1 MCFNVKSLTYYFYMK
16 TDILADFQV
25 SISVQLKQEALR
37 TGITFLTK
45 FSYIENL
52 KTMQRIS

>member
-1 MCFNVKSLTYYFYMK
+1 MNR
-16 TDILADFQV
+16 DILADFQV